1 MVCEEGGVGRPL
13 VSKGLDEVHSGH
25 SFRGQ
30 KLVVAVGKAD
40 PRGHCSRTEAG
51 SKEPQ
56 WDEEDLML
64 AECPHAV
71 SSSLLN
77 LSHCSWVESICI
89 EGCGAC
95 LVGFQNAKPGLSSL
109 RFCICCSTSTYY
121 AQEA

>member
-40 PRGHCSRTEAG
+40 PRGHCCRAEAG

-64 AECPHAV
+64 AECPPPPSV
-71 SSSLLN
+71 
-77 LSHCSWVESICI
+77 
-89 EGCGAC
+89 
-95 LVGFQNAKPGLSSL
+95 FQS
-109 RFCICCSTSTYY
+109 
-121 AQEA
+121 AQPITLFHG